1 MSDQQIDHG
10 AVAAITVIGAFAVI
24 IASQVTHEQLSA
36 TLATLVVGSVGTVLG
51 FFFGSRGSQAGQ
63 EATHAALTTVS
74 GLLQQQNPPPDAT
87 APLPVEPDGPAAT
100 PKE

>member
-10 AVAAITVIGAFAVI
+10 AVAAITVVGAFAVI
-24 IASQVTHEQLSA
+24 IVSQVTHEQLSA

-74 GLLQQQNPPPDAT
+74 SLLQQQNPQQDA
-87 APLPVEPDGPAAT
+87 APLVPDVAPAPAVR
-100 PKE
+100 EEE